1 MISSSQSTHLQQSLS
16 ESNFKQVGLEVRVP
30 QVLFPNL
37 KDYCCSKYENMR
49 GEEELSRF
57 EKLEK
62 AVKKNH

>member
-1 MISSSQSTHLQQSLS
+1 
-16 ESNFKQVGLEVRVP
+16 LEVRVP